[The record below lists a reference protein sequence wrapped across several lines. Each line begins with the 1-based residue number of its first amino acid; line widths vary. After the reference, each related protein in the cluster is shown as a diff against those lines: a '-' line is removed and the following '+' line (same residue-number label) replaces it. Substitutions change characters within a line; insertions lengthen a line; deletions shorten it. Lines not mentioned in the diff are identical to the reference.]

1 MKKNHFK
8 KNFKTIDLTEIINS
22 IIIKEGSLMNVFEN
36 YNHHGHP
43 SYLLNLK
50 ISKLLDSELVK

>member
-1 MKKNHFK
+1 
-8 KNFKTIDLTEIINS
+8 
-22 IIIKEGSLMNVFEN
+22 MNVFEN

-50 ISKLLDSELVK
+50 ISKILDSELVK